1 MIQVRGL
8 TKRFPKLTAV
18 DNLDFE
24 VRPGSVTGFLGPNGA
39 GKTTT
44 LRMILGLIRPTAGQ
58 AAIDGR
64 KFSDLPN
71 PQSAVGAVL
80 EGSSFHLGRTGRNH
94 LGVLATAGRVPR
106 TRVDEVLELVDLSE
120 AARVRVRKYSMGMRQ
135 RLALAA
141 ALLADPG
148 ALLLDEPANGLD
160 PQGIRWLR
168 TFLRSRAD
176 EGRTVLVSSH
186 VLAEVAQ
193 TVDRVIVISKG
204 RLLADAPLN
213 EIVPAAHKI
222 RVRTPEP
229 DKLTAALDGHGLK
242 WKRSERSDV
251 LFVLD
256 GSSEAVGETAASA
269 GVPVHEMSAEQ
280 PTLEDVFL
288 ELTGSREEAAE

>member
-1 MIQVRGL
+1 MIQARGL
-8 TKRFPKLTAV
+8 TKRFDQLTAV
-18 DNLDFE
+18 DDLDFE
-24 VRPGSVTGFLGPNGA
+24 VRPGSVTGFIGPNGA

-58 AAIDGR
+58 AMIDGK
-64 KFSDLPN
+64 KFSELPN
-71 PQSAVGAVL
+71 PQSSVGAVL
-80 EGSSFHLGRTGRNH
+80 EGSTFHPGRTGRNH
-94 LGVLATAGRVPR
+94 LRVLATAGRVPR

-120 AARVRVRKYSMGMRQ
+120 AAGMRVRKYSMGMRQ

-141 ALLADPG
+141 ALLLDPG

-168 TFLRSRAD
+168 TFLRLLAD
-176 EGRTVLVSSH
+176 QGRTVLVSSH

-204 RLLADAPLN
+204 RLIADAPLN
-213 EIVPAAHKI
+213 EIVPAANRI

-229 DKLTAALDGHGLK
+229 EVLTAALDRRGLK
-242 WKRSERSDV
+242 WERGEQNDV

-256 GSSEAVGETAASA
+256 GTSEAVGETAASA
-269 GVPVHEMSAEQ
+269 GLAIHEMAAEQ